1 MIKKLLFAFLIIS
14 YFSVQNL
21 NAQCTPVPFPPPPLT
36 NPDTTQG
43 IPPAFSGVPYNETIH
58 VRVPADTVVFGTLL
72 PIDSI
77 GVDSITG
84 LPPTFTWA
92 TNTPSNYW
100 LGGTYGCFA
109 VSGNPTIAD
118 TGTYQM
124 VLHAKIFVGH
134 NANNTILYDANFE
147 FKILDSALMSM
158 ENISGKSF
166 EIQTIPNPFDQKTS
180 IRFKSPVNDVFT
192 FEVYNVSGKIMRKE
206 QVEVRKGLNSFEF
219 SKEDL
224 PSGMY
229 IYRLYNDDYQVH
241 RQMIIR

>member
-1 MIKKLLFAFLIIS
+1 MIKKLFFTLLIIVF
-14 YFSVQNL
+14 FSIQNL
-21 NAQCTPVPFPPPPLT
+21 SAQCTPVPFPPPPLT

-43 IPPAFSGVPYNETIH
+43 IPPAYAGVPYDETIH
-58 VRVPADTVVFGTLL
+58 VRVPADTVVFGTVL

-84 LPPTFTWA
+84 LPPSFTWA

-100 LGGTYGCFA
+100 LGGTYGCF
-109 VSGNPTIAD
+109 VVTGNPTLAD

-134 NANNTILYDANFE
+134 NPNNTILYDANFE

-158 ENISGKSF
+158 KNVPGQGF
-166 EIQTIPNPFDQKTS
+166 EVQTIPNPFDRKTS
-180 IRFKSPVNDVFT
+180 IRFNSPVTSVFT
-192 FEVYNVSGKIMRKE
+192 FEVYNVTGKMVRKE
-206 QVEVRKGLNSFEF
+206 QIEARKGVNYFEF

-229 IYRLYNDDYQVH
+229 IYRLYNQTYRVH